1 LDYVTSSGA
10 TSNRFDRVYW
20 ESKII
25 SGVSVIA
32 FRPIDLYDNNN
43 NPLNWSVYSISRI
56 TRLYYDLLQPNI
68 TQGYQLPNTGIY
80 GTGLLLDMKYY
91 TGGMSN
97 LIQLPHD
104 INTLISYN
112 SPTYYFAYN
121 TQEIAEIGNL
131 PHLSKQK
138 CPLNSNQS
146 WLIRRVYNLF
156 NPNPPDIM
164 TSARYSYRQNDEQNI
179 NDGLVGFRSINSNYL
194 FYLPKLNNQVVGLKL
209 PFEQFTDS
217 LGITQLIRTN
227 NDTIPSDWF
236 TVEDMSNF
244 EFKCKGNDSSKVRI
258 AIQKESNGHIY
269 NLKLPHHTPDSS
281 GKLCKYILLNGNNC
295 RYRLLFINRND
306 DAGYSEELWLGGL
319 PVDTMQ
325 FTTNK
330 AGVEMNYDVVDLGE
344 GTNQDVINRNMT
356 LSIRPNPADEVVY
369 VRGLLP
375 ASAYLEFGNTISN
388 HKIKYQVYSQIG
400 CVQISVEGI
409 PGETVSINTTN
420 LPAGV
425 YFISAEHKSDNYYE
439 PVSPVVEP
447 FVISR

>member
-1 LDYVTSSGA
+1 
-10 TSNRFDRVYW
+10 
-20 ESKII
+20 
-25 SGVSVIA
+25 
-32 FRPIDLYDNNN
+32 
-43 NPLNWSVYSISRI
+43 
-56 TRLYYDLLQPNI
+56 
-68 TQGYQLPNTGIY
+68 
-80 GTGLLLDMKYY
+80 
-91 TGGMSN
+91 
-97 LIQLPHD
+97 
-104 INTLISYN
+104 
-112 SPTYYFAYN
+112 
-121 TQEIAEIGNL
+121 
-131 PHLSKQK
+131 
-138 CPLNSNQS
+138 
-146 WLIRRVYNLF
+146 
-156 NPNPPDIM
+156 
-164 TSARYSYRQNDEQNI
+164 
-179 NDGLVGFRSINSNYL
+179 
-194 FYLPKLNNQVVGLKL
+194 
-209 PFEQFTDS
+209 
-217 LGITQLIRTN
+217 
-227 NDTIPSDWF
+227 
-236 TVEDMSNF
+236 MSNF